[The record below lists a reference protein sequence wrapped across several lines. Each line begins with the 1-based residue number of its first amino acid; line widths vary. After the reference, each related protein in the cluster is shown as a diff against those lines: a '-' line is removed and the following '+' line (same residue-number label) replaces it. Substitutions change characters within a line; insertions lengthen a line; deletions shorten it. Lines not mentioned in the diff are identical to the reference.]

1 MIIENECPACEGTG
15 EVYEYRYVHYM
26 PDGTMMEYSPPSEC
40 GLCEGEW
47 NTDDLYEDIDEYA
60 AKFNVVA

>member
-40 GLCEGEW
+40 GHCEGQRE
-47 NTDDLYEDIDEYA
+47 TDDLYEDIDAYA
-60 AKFNVVA
+60 AKFHVAA